1 MPGCMTMTE
10 VVEALEAGASMVKA
24 FPSSSLYGLNI
35 ISTIKTP
42 MPYVPIL
49 SSGGVTLNN
58 VNEWLKQGVDCM
70 GIGSLL
76 SKGTAQEIEQ
86 NARALREAVNKSKEL
101 L

>member
-1 MPGCMTMTE
+1 
-10 VVEALEAGASMVKA
+10 
-24 FPSSSLYGLNI
+24 
-35 ISTIKTP
+35 
-42 MPYVPIL
+42 
-49 SSGGVTLNN
+49 
-58 VNEWLKQGVDCM
+58 M